1 MRASQLLV
9 LLSSEHLAPL
19 TLNTPGHDGHDS
31 GGVDDDDNDGD
42 DDDDGDGDDGDINGG
57 DCG

>member
-31 GGVDDDDNDGD
+31 GGVDDDGNDGD
-42 DDDDGDGDDGDINGG
+42 GNGSNINGE
-57 DCG
+57 DCV